1 MKAPQN
7 TEIPPIDSGAL
18 AAKLA
23 ASGMQDFVD
32 GSMDAII
39 SIDAQMR
46 IVLFNPAA
54 SRIFGMSI
62 EDAMGRPIE
71 DFIPERFRGVHGSHV
86 HNFGLHEHTSRK
98 MGQGGQIFG
107 LRANGEEFPAKASIS
122 QFEIDG
128 HAVFNVFL
136 RDVTNQVKI
145 RKALDQS
152 STELEEAN
160 QMLTRTAAMAKVG
173 GWELDLQTTVVTFSE
188 VTAQLHE
195 VDHPYT
201 PPKLSQGDEFYP
213 PDAWPAIKAAV
224 DAAITFGTPCTLT
237 QR

>member
-7 TEIPPIDSGAL
+7 TDIPPIDSGAL

-160 QMLTRTAAMAKVG
+160 QMLTRTAAMARARARRAGTSRV
-173 GWELDLQTTVVTFSE
+173 SR
-188 VTAQLHE
+188 
-195 VDHPYT
+195 
-201 PPKLSQGDEFYP
+201 
-213 PDAWPAIKAAV
+213 AISAADRSLAAAAV
-224 DAAITFGTPCTLT
+224 KSERSIRPPGNTHFDAMKT
-237 QR
+237 